1 MKIFTKIKDIQEF
14 LSQQKRNGKTIG
26 FVPTMGFLH
35 EGHLSLVKKA
45 KEENDLTVMSI
56 FVNPIQF
63 GPNEDFERYPRDF
76 EHDKKLAEDNGVD
89 VLFHPSAEEMYSGE
103 PIVKFNVT
111 KRKNV
116 LCGRTRKGH
125 FDGVVTVLTKLFHIT
140 MPDKAY
146 FGLKDAQQFAIVQ
159 GFVEYLNFPIDIV
172 GVETVREED
181 GLAKSSRNTYL
192 SAKER
197 KEAPEIYQALLSG
210 KKAVENGV
218 DDPKEI
224 IRLVADHIRKNTSG
238 EIDYVDVLS
247 FPELEPL
254 EKIKGKVIIAAAVKF
269 ASARLIDNVIL
280 DLAR

>member
-89 VLFHPSAEEMYSGE
+89 VLFHPSAEEMYPGE

-159 GFVEYLNFPIDIV
+159 GFVEDLNFPIDIV

>member
-1 MKIFTKIKDIQEF
+1 MKVFTKIKDIQEF
-14 LSQQKRNGKTIG
+14 LSEQKRNGKTIG
-26 FVPTMGFLH
+26 FVPTMGYLH

-45 KEENDLTVMSI
+45 TAENDLTVMSI

-76 EHDKKLAEDNGVD
+76 DRDRKLAEDNGVD
-89 VLFHPSAEEMYSGE
+89 VLFHPSVEEMYPEES
-103 PIVKFNVT
+103 IVQMNVK
-111 KRKNV
+111 KRKDV

-140 MPDKAY
+140 MPDRAY

-159 GFVEYLNFPIDIV
+159 GFVADLNFPIDII

-192 SAKER
+192 SAQER
-197 KEAPEIYQALLSG
+197 NEAPEIYQALLKG

-218 DDPKEI
+218 DDPAEI
-224 IRLVADHIRKNTSG
+224 VRLVSDHIRQNTGG
-238 EIDYVDVLS
+238 EIDYVEVLS
-247 FPELEPL
+247 FPELDPL
-254 EKIKGKVIIAAAVKF
+254 ERIKGKVIIATAVQF

-280 DLAR
+280 DLSR

>member
-1 MKIFTKIKDIQEF
+1 MKVFTKIKDIQEF
-14 LSQQKRNGKTIG
+14 LSEQKRNGKTIG
-26 FVPTMGFLH
+26 FVPTMGYLH

-45 KEENDLTVMSI
+45 TAENDLTVMSI

-76 EHDKKLAEDNGVD
+76 DRDRKLAEDNGVD
-89 VLFHPSAEEMYSGE
+89 VLFHPSVEEMYPEES
-103 PIVKFNVT
+103 IVQMNVK
-111 KRKNV
+111 KRKDV

-140 MPDKAY
+140 MPDRAY

-159 GFVEYLNFPIDIV
+159 GFVADLNFPIDII

-192 SAKER
+192 SVQER
-197 KEAPEIYQALLSG
+197 KEAPEIYQALLKG

-218 DDPKEI
+218 DDPAEI
-224 IRLVADHIRKNTSG
+224 VRLVSDHIRQNTSG
-238 EIDYVDVLS
+238 EIDYVEVLS
-247 FPELEPL
+247 FPELDPL
-254 EKIKGKVIIAAAVKF
+254 ERIKGKVIIATAVQF

-280 DLAR
+280 DLSR

>member
-1 MKIFTKIKDIQEF
+1 MKVFTKIKDIHEF
-14 LSQQKRNGKTIG
+14 LSEQKRNGKTIG

-45 KEENDLTVMSI
+45 SEENDLTVMSI

-76 EHDKKLAEDNGVD
+76 ERDRKLAEDNGVD
-89 VLFHPSAEEMYSGE
+89 VLFHPSVEEMYPEES
-103 PIVKFNVT
+103 IVQINVR
-111 KRKNV
+111 KRKDV

-159 GFVEYLNFPIDIV
+159 GFAADLNFPIDII

-197 KEAPEIYQALLSG
+197 KEAPEIYQALLKG

-218 DDPKEI
+218 DVPEEI
-224 IRLVADHIRKNTSG
+224 TQLVSKHIRQCTSG
-238 EIDYVDVLS
+238 EIDYVEVLS

-254 EKIKGKVIIAAAVKF
+254 ERVKGKVIIATAVKF
-269 ASARLIDNVIL
+269 PSARLIDNVIL
-280 DLAR
+280 ELSR

>member
-1 MKIFTKIKDIQEF
+1 MKVFTKIKDIQEF
-14 LSQQKRNGKTIG
+14 LSEQKRNGKTIG
-26 FVPTMGFLH
+26 FVPTMGYLH

-45 KEENDLTVMSI
+45 TAENDLTVMSI

-76 EHDKKLAEDNGVD
+76 DRDRKLAEDNGVD
-89 VLFHPSAEEMYSGE
+89 VLFHPSVEEMYPEES
-103 PIVKFNVT
+103 IVQMNVK
-111 KRKNV
+111 KRKDV

-140 MPDKAY
+140 MPDRAY

-159 GFVEYLNFPIDIV
+159 GFVADLNFPIDII

-192 SAKER
+192 SAQER
-197 KEAPEIYQALLSG
+197 KEAPEIYQALLKG

-218 DDPKEI
+218 DDPAEI
-224 IRLVADHIRKNTSG
+224 VRLVSDHIRQNTSG
-238 EIDYVDVLS
+238 EIDYVEVLS
-247 FPELEPL
+247 FPELDPL
-254 EKIKGKVIIAAAVKF
+254 ERIKGKVIIATAVQF

-280 DLAR
+280 DLSR

>member
-1 MKIFTKIKDIQEF
+1 MKVFTKIKDIQEF
-14 LSQQKRNGKTIG
+14 LSEQKRNGKTIG
-26 FVPTMGFLH
+26 FVPTMGYLH

-45 KEENDLTVMSI
+45 TAENDLTVMSI

-76 EHDKKLAEDNGVD
+76 DRDRKLAEDNGVD
-89 VLFHPSAEEMYSGE
+89 VLFHPSVEEMYPEES
-103 PIVKFNVT
+103 IVQMNVK
-111 KRKNV
+111 KRKDV

-140 MPDKAY
+140 MPDRAY

-159 GFVEYLNFPIDIV
+159 GFVADLNFPIDII

-192 SAKER
+192 SAQER
-197 KEAPEIYQALLSG
+197 KEAPEIYQALLKG

-218 DDPKEI
+218 DDPAEI
-224 IRLVADHIRKNTSG
+224 VRLVSDHIRQNTGG
-238 EIDYVDVLS
+238 EIDYVEVLS
-247 FPELEPL
+247 FPELDPL
-254 EKIKGKVIIAAAVKF
+254 KRIKGKVIIATAVQF

-280 DLAR
+280 DLSR

>member
-1 MKIFTKIKDIQEF
+1 MKVFTKIKDIQEF
-14 LSQQKRNGKTIG
+14 LSEQKRNGKTIG
-26 FVPTMGFLH
+26 FVPTMGYLH

-45 KEENDLTVMSI
+45 TAENDLTVMSI

-76 EHDKKLAEDNGVD
+76 DRDRKLAEDNGVD
-89 VLFHPSAEEMYSGE
+89 VLFHPSVEEMYPEES
-103 PIVKFNVT
+103 IVQMNVK
-111 KRKNV
+111 KRKDV

-125 FDGVVTVLTKLFHIT
+125 FDGVVTVLTKLFYIT
-140 MPDKAY
+140 MPDRAY

-159 GFVEYLNFPIDIV
+159 GFVADLNFPIDII

-192 SAKER
+192 SAQER
-197 KEAPEIYQALLSG
+197 KEAPEIYQAMLKG

-218 DDPKEI
+218 DDPAEI
-224 IRLVADHIRKNTSG
+224 VRLVSDHIRQNTSG
-238 EIDYVDVLS
+238 EIDYVEVLS
-247 FPELEPL
+247 FPELDPL
-254 EKIKGKVIIAAAVKF
+254 ERIKGKVIIATAVQF

-280 DLAR
+280 DLSR

>member
-1 MKIFTKIKDIQEF
+1 MKVFTKIKDIQEF
-14 LSQQKRNGKTIG
+14 LSEQKRNGKTIG
-26 FVPTMGFLH
+26 FVPTMGYLH

-45 KEENDLTVMSI
+45 TAENDLTVMSI

-76 EHDKKLAEDNGVD
+76 DRDRKLAEDNGVD
-89 VLFHPSAEEMYSGE
+89 VLFHPSVEEMYPEES
-103 PIVKFNVT
+103 IVQMNVK
-111 KRKNV
+111 KRKDV

-140 MPDKAY
+140 MPDRAY

-159 GFVEYLNFPIDIV
+159 GFVADLNFPIDII

-192 SAKER
+192 SAQKR
-197 KEAPEIYQALLSG
+197 KEAPEIYQALLKG

-218 DDPKEI
+218 DDPAEI
-224 IRLVADHIRKNTSG
+224 VRLVSDHIRQNTSG
-238 EIDYVDVLS
+238 EIDYVEVLS
-247 FPELEPL
+247 FPELDPL
-254 EKIKGKVIIAAAVKF
+254 ERIKGKVIIATAVQF

-280 DLAR
+280 DLSR

>member
-1 MKIFTKIKDIQEF
+1 MKVFTKIKDIQEF
-14 LSQQKRNGKTIG
+14 LSEQKRNGKTIG
-26 FVPTMGFLH
+26 FVPTMGYLH

-45 KEENDLTVMSI
+45 TAENDLTVMSI

-76 EHDKKLAEDNGVD
+76 DRDRKLAEDNGVD
-89 VLFHPSAEEMYSGE
+89 VLFHPSVEEMYPEES
-103 PIVKFNVT
+103 IVQMNVK
-111 KRKNV
+111 KRKDV

-140 MPDKAY
+140 MPDRAY

-159 GFVEYLNFPIDIV
+159 GFVADLNFPIDII

-192 SAKER
+192 SAQER
-197 KEAPEIYQALLSG
+197 KEAPEIYQALLKG

-218 DDPKEI
+218 DDPMEI
-224 IRLVADHIRKNTSG
+224 VRLVSDHIRQNTSG
-238 EIDYVDVLS
+238 EIDYVEVLS
-247 FPELEPL
+247 FPELDPL
-254 EKIKGKVIIAAAVKF
+254 EKIKGKVIIATAVQF

-280 DLAR
+280 DLSR

>member
-1 MKIFTKIKDIQEF
+1 MKVFTKIKDIQEF
-14 LSQQKRNGKTIG
+14 LSEQKRNGKTIG
-26 FVPTMGFLH
+26 FVPTMGYLH

-45 KEENDLTVMSI
+45 TAENDLTVMSI

-76 EHDKKLAEDNGVD
+76 DRDRKLAEDNGVD
-89 VLFHPSAEEMYSGE
+89 VLFHPSVEEMYPEES
-103 PIVKFNVT
+103 IVQMNVK
-111 KRKNV
+111 KRKDV

-140 MPDKAY
+140 MPDRAY

-159 GFVEYLNFPIDIV
+159 GFVVDLNFPIDII

-192 SAKER
+192 SAQER
-197 KEAPEIYQALLSG
+197 KEAPEIYQALLKG

-218 DDPKEI
+218 DDPAEI
-224 IRLVADHIRKNTSG
+224 VRLVSDHIRQNTGG
-238 EIDYVDVLS
+238 EIDYVEVLS
-247 FPELEPL
+247 FPELDPL
-254 EKIKGKVIIAAAVKF
+254 ERIKGKVIIATAVQF

-280 DLAR
+280 DLSR

>member
-1 MKIFTKIKDIQEF
+1 MKVFTKIKDIQEF
-14 LSQQKRNGKTIG
+14 LSEQKRNGKTIG
-26 FVPTMGFLH
+26 FVPTMGYLH

-45 KEENDLTVMSI
+45 TAENDLTVMSI

-76 EHDKKLAEDNGVD
+76 DRDRKLAEDNGVD
-89 VLFHPSAEEMYSGE
+89 VLFHPSVEEMYPEES
-103 PIVKFNVT
+103 IVQMNVK
-111 KRKNV
+111 KRKDV

-140 MPDKAY
+140 MPDRAY

-159 GFVEYLNFPIDIV
+159 GFVADLNFPIDII

-192 SAKER
+192 SAQER
-197 KEAPEIYQALLSG
+197 KEAPEIYQALLKG

-218 DDPKEI
+218 DDPAEI
-224 IRLVADHIRKNTSG
+224 VRLVSDHIRQNTGG
-238 EIDYVDVLS
+238 EIDYVEVLS
-247 FPELEPL
+247 FPELDPL
-254 EKIKGKVIIAAAVKF
+254 ERIKGKVIIATAVQF

-280 DLAR
+280 DLSR

>member
-76 EHDKKLAEDNGVD
+76 EHDKKLAEENGVD
-89 VLFHPSAEEMYSGE
+89 VLFHPSAEEMYPGE

-159 GFVEYLNFPIDIV
+159 GFVEDLNFPIDIV

-280 DLAR
+280 DLTR